1 MRFIGDHE
9 TKVIARP
16 SLTTFFTHERLHRGN
31 DHGCIERGPFI
42 AHFYLGDE
50 SCGALQLVHSLGD
63 EFLTVSED
71 QGAPRLVV
79 LSQAA
84 EQDGLATSCREHTEL
99 AVEFL
104 KALVDVLPSFHL
116 IGTQAHGFRMGCFHD
131 DVPLGVWC

>member
-1 MRFIGDHE
+1 M
-9 TKVIARP
+9 IARP
-16 SLTTFFTHERLHRGN
+16 SLTTFFTHECLHRGN
-31 DHGCIERGPFI
+31 DHGRIERGSLI

-71 QGAPRLVV
+71 QGAPRLVI
-79 LSQAA
+79 
-84 EQDGLATSCREHTEL
+84 EGKTTENNRLATSCREHTEL

-104 KALVDVLPSFHL
+104 KALVDVLPGFHL